1 MDVVDDRTVVD
12 FQKTTFCGHPR
23 AAVSKFLLQNIQ
35 LGHADYACYWS
46 LELLCSGLVH
56 TLWMSLFDAAAVHV
70 NRANPNV
77 FLYLASAYETYAPY
91 ESNFSA
97 LEMTKLRNNP
107 DVRRMV
113 CEAAAVIA
121 LCRKNKLPSLPTIKP
136 SHDFD
141 AVTLQESIRAPSTL
155 YGKLVL
161 RRDDPLSMAVPMNE
175 LCYCLRSD
183 VRDTTRSLY
192 WMSWIY
198 AYCREHKKQTKSA
211 LTFADRSDEFVSGDH
226 ARHVVWMLWDAVKK
240 QAQPTAR
247 PVLDVLYIA
256 RTGLT
261 RFGFSHF
268 VKEKLNPILYPGT
281 LGVVVGKSFK
291 RIQAGFTL
299 VGDCPQ
305 HSAYTGSRVGLNG
318 SMTIKFQ
325 LPITQNKSTLS
336 LC

>member
-1 MDVVDDRTVVD
+1 MDVIDDRTVVD

-240 QAQPTAR
+240 QGQPTAR
-247 PVLDVLYIA
+247 PVLDVLYKMYCLRWSPTDA
-256 RTGLT
+256 KSRQHLLSTAVLMVCEG
-261 RFGFSHF
+261 
-268 VKEKLNPILYPGT
+268 GT
-281 LGVVVGKSFK
+281 LDTTPVSG
-291 RIQAGFTL
+291 QTL
-299 VGDCPQ
+299 QVSQ
-305 HSAYTGSRVGLNG
+305 VLNG
-318 SMTIKFQ
+318 SPGWIDAIVKTRQSF
-325 LPITQNKSTLS
+325 SA
-336 LC
+336 